1 MEENTNRHTIPELT
15 EEERAANLAKAMAAR
30 EARRQALDEL
40 RAGTLGAA
48 ESLDDP
54 RLKSCKVF
62 TWLRA
67 FPGIGTAR
75 ADAIMRKARIK
86 PSRRVRGLGARQRV
100 AVLEALEGRRA
111 GR

>member
-1 MEENTNRHTIPELT
+1 MEENTNRHSLPELT
-15 EEERAANLAKAMAAR
+15 EEERAANLAKAVAAR
-30 EARRQALDEL
+30 VARRQALDEL
-40 RAGTLGAA
+40 RAGTLDAA

-54 RLKSCKVF
+54 RLRSCKVF
-62 TWLRA
+62 MWLRA

-75 ADAIMRKARIK
+75 ADAIMRRARIN

-100 AVLEALEGRRA
+100 AVLEALEGCRA